1 MTVAS
6 GDEGDEG
13 VYKEADGGY
22 GGHHGGFG
30 RGHGGFRGGHGG
42 FGGFRGG
49 HGGFGVLGGGR
60 GRGFHAGFGGHLA
73 HAAPVFSLLNAFLI
87 LCDNEILVFS
97 EGPAHYSYEYAVN
110 DDYAGTNFGHK
121 EVREGYQTKGSYF
134 VHLPD
139 GRLQTV
145 NYIADEHGFRPEV
158 SFEGV
163 AHHAVPVRPHAK
175 AAHVKGGYH

>member
-13 VYKEADGGY
+13 VYKEATSLSPSAASSVSADGGY

-30 RGHGGFRGGHGG
+30 TRSWSFRGFRGHGGFGASEEVT
-42 FGGFRGG
+42 
-49 HGGFGVLGGGR
+49 GFGVLGGGR

-73 HAAPVFSLLNAFLI
+73 HAAPVFQAQLTTPN
-87 LCDNEILVFS
+87 
-97 EGPAHYSYEYAVN
+97 EYAVN

-163 AHHAVPVRPHAK
+163 AHHARSGSSPCQ
-175 AAHVKGGYH
+175 GGPC